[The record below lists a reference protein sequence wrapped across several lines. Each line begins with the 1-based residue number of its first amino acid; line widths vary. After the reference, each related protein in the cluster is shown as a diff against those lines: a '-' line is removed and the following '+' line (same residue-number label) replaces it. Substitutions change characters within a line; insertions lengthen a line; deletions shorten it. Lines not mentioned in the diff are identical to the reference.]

1 MIRRNYNTFKIIPD
15 TRVKND
21 DNQTITQ
28 SICSTFIPPV
38 ERVTRR
44 GVYEKTKIYFDI
56 ELKKGGADFYL
67 TLPDHVGDLIL
78 SKAKTTWDK
87 ANIHQDHLDNN
98 FNIDDVE
105 FGELVL
111 KDYNFKSLN
120 TSKNDLYPLTNLLSL
135 TRVLND
141 EERVRVS
148 ICFEPLKRVDWI
160 ERNEDDYKA
169 FKKGK
174 RVNREVKKSEELF
187 KRGMT
192 LAESAVSIY
201 LEYKLLVLET
211 LMGMIVSDDSE
222 DERKEPIINI
232 NFPKQEGYILN
243 KIDGTNHNSTYKRT
257 AESCMTRILVLSQSE
272 DKQRSKLN
280 LLSVANAYKDLSD
293 DNELVLR
300 FPNKK
305 YIKEV
310 IKHNF
315 DGSAECILCDK
326 EMAKLIQLPQV
337 TLQQNYG
344 LQVIDTK
351 EVGVPKEG
359 TKGKIRVAEVTL
371 SSKNKTVTM
380 HFSDDI
386 KKVSFTNVVMGPEG
400 CGKTTQIKRIAKEC
414 SWNGYSNIL
423 IDFIEDNKLAKEVRS
438 AIDPNKVATIT
449 LGERGFVPALAYNEV
464 SKLIKGDTDN
474 WMKIHYASM
483 IAEQVE
489 YLVNSITS
497 QATGELSDGMIRL
510 LNAACRIVFVK
521 PGATVGDVLQV
532 LKRHD
537 KRLEAIDYART
548 IYGADSDL
556 FYELDAINE
565 YSKDK
570 AEVTGTKT
578 GNKSLDGVLS
588 RFTQLT
594 KVPYLE
600 AMLKAKIDPNDD
612 FDKWIQEGK
621 SIFIM
626 IPQNLFPN
634 PRTRDIITTYYIT
647 RIWLAAQIR
656 EDNSNSKLCNLI
668 FDEVHQMPNTA
679 SFISEHV
686 NEFRRHRLG
695 LTISCHYLAQFKALE
710 EALLSK
716 RTNYIIC
723 QGTQKDNVKKL
734 AEEIAPFTLDDLSKL
749 KLHEAICSINYIS
762 GRHNFIGKLPL

>member
-1 MIRRNYNTFKIIPD
+1 MIRRDYKTFKIIPD
-15 TRVKND
+15 ARIKND

-38 ERVTRR
+38 ERVTRH
-44 GVYEKTKIYFDI
+44 GLFEKTKFYFDI
-56 ELKKGGADFYL
+56 ELKKGGADFYI
-67 TLPDHVGDLIL
+67 TLPNHIEDLIL

-87 ANIHQDHLDNN
+87 ANIYEDQLDNE
-98 FNIDDVE
+98 FEIDNVE

-111 KDYNFKSLN
+111 KDFNFKSLN
-120 TSKNDLYPLTNLLSL
+120 TAKSDLYPLTNLLGV
-135 TRVLND
+135 TKVLND

-148 ICFEPLKRVDWI
+148 ICFEPLKRVDWV
-160 ERNEDDYKA
+160 ERAEDDYKA

-174 RVNREVKKSEELF
+174 RVNREVKKSEEMF
-187 KRGMT
+187 KKGMV
-192 LAESAVSIY
+192 LAESAVSVY
-201 LEYKLLVLET
+201 LEYKLLALEA
-211 LMGMIVSDDSE
+211 LMGLIVSDKEDSKS
-222 DERKEPIINI
+222 KEPIINI
-232 NFPKQEGYILN
+232 NMPDHEGYLLN
-243 KIDGTNHNSTYKRT
+243 KLDGVNHNTTYKRT
-257 AESCMTRILVLSQSE
+257 AESCMTRILILSQSK
-272 DKQRSKLN
+272 DKQRAKLN
-280 LLSVANAYKDLSD
+280 LLSAANAYKDLSA
-293 DNELVLR
+293 DNELVMRL
-300 FPNKK
+300 PNKK

-315 DGSAECILCDK
+315 DGSEECILCDK

-337 TLQQNYG
+337 TLQQTYG
-344 LQVIDTK
+344 IQAIDTK
-351 EVGVPKEG
+351 EVGVPQEG
-359 TKGKIRVAEVTL
+359 TKGKVRVAEVAL
-371 SSKNKTVTM
+371 SSKNKIVTM
-380 HFSDDI
+380 YFSDEI

-423 IDFIEDNKLAKEVRS
+423 IDFIEDNKLAKEVRE
-438 AIDPNKVATIT
+438 AIDPNKVVTIT

-464 SKLIKGDTDN
+464 SKLITDKTDN
-474 WMKIHYASM
+474 WLKIHYASM

-497 QATGELSDGMIRL
+497 QATGELTDGMIRL

-537 KRLEAIDYART
+537 KRLEAIAHAKTVYD
-548 IYGADSDL
+548 GDSDL

-570 AEVTGTKT
+570 SEIIGTKN
-578 GNKSLDGVLS
+578 GNKSLEGVLS

-621 SIFIM
+621 SIFVM
-626 IPQNLFPN
+626 IPQNMFPN

-656 EDNSNSKLCNLI
+656 EDNSNAKLCNLI

-695 LTISCHYLAQFKALE
+695 ITISCHYLAQFKALE

-734 AEEIAPFTLDDLSKL
+734 QEEIAPFTLDDLSKL

>member
-1 MIRRNYNTFKIIPD
+1 MKRRNYKTFKVIPD
-15 TRVKND
+15 SCVKNH

-28 SICSTFIPPV
+28 SICSTFIPPI

-44 GVYEKTKIYFDI
+44 GMYEKTKFYFDI
-56 ELKKGGADFYL
+56 ELKKGGVDFFI
-67 TLPDHVGDLIL
+67 TLPDHVDELIL
-78 SKAKTTWDK
+78 SKAKNTWDK
-87 ANIHQDHLDNN
+87 ANIHEDELDNDFAIN
-98 FNIDDVE
+98 DVE

-111 KDYNFKSLN
+111 RDYNFKSLS
-120 TSKNDLYPLTNLLSL
+120 TSKGDLYPLTNLLGL
-135 TRVLND
+135 TNVLND
-141 EERVRVS
+141 DERVRIS
-148 ICFEPLKRVDWI
+148 ICFEPLKRLDWVG
-160 ERNEDDYKA
+160 RAEDEYKN

-174 RVNREVKKSEELF
+174 RINREVKKTEEAF
-187 KRGMT
+187 KKGMAV
-192 LAESAVSIY
+192 AESAVSIY

-211 LMGMIVSDDSE
+211 LMGMIVSDSDKE
-222 DERKEPIINI
+222 EQKEPIINI
-232 NFPKQEGYILN
+232 NFPDQEGYILN
-243 KIDGTNHNSTYKRT
+243 KIDGVNHNSTYKRT
-257 AESCMTRILVLSQSE
+257 AESCMTRILILSQSK

-300 FPNKK
+300 FPNRK

-315 DGSAECILCDK
+315 DGAEECILCDK

-337 TLQQNYG
+337 TLQKSYG
-344 LQVIDTK
+344 IQAIDTK
-351 EVGVPKEG
+351 EVGVPEEG
-359 TKGKIRVAEVTL
+359 TKGKVRVAEVAL
-371 SSKNKTVTM
+371 SSKNKIVTM
-380 HFSDDI
+380 YFSEDI
-386 KKVSFTNVVMGPEG
+386 KKVSFTNVIMGPEG

-438 AIDPNKVATIT
+438 AIDPNKVVTIT
-449 LGERGFVPALAYNEV
+449 LGERGFVPTLAYNEV
-464 SKLIKGDTDN
+464 SKLITGATDN

-489 YLVNSITS
+489 YLINSITS
-497 QATGELSDGMIRL
+497 QATGELTDGMIRL

-521 PGATVGDVLQV
+521 PGATVGDVIQV
-532 LKRHD
+532 LKRYD
-537 KRLEAIDYART
+537 KRLEAIAYAKT
-548 IYGADSDL
+548 VYDADSDL

-570 AEVTGTKT
+570 VEVTGTKT
-578 GNKSLDGVLS
+578 GNKSLDGILS

-600 AMLKAKIDPNDD
+600 AMLKAEINPEDD
-612 FDKWIQEGK
+612 FDRWIQEGK

-626 IPQNLFPN
+626 IPQNMFPN
-634 PRTRDIITTYYIT
+634 PRTRDIIATYYIT

-656 EDNSNSKLCNLI
+656 EDNSNAKLCNLI

-695 LTISCHYLAQFKALE
+695 ITISCHYLAQFKALE

-734 AEEIAPFTLDDLSKL
+734 QEEIAPFTLDDLSKL
-749 KLHEAICSINYIS
+749 KLHEAICSINYTS

>member
-626 IPQNLFPN
+626 IPQNLF
-634 PRTRDIITTYYIT
+634 RILVHATSSLLIT
-647 RIWLAAQIR
+647 
-656 EDNSNSKLCNLI
+656 SHG
-668 FDEVHQMPNTA
+668 F
-679 SFISEHV
+679 
-686 NEFRRHRLG
+686 G
-695 LTISCHYLAQFKALE
+695 
-710 EALLSK
+710 
-716 RTNYIIC
+716 
-723 QGTQKDNVKKL
+723 
-734 AEEIAPFTLDDLSKL
+734 
-749 KLHEAICSINYIS
+749 
-762 GRHNFIGKLPL
+762 

>member
-1 MIRRNYNTFKIIPD
+1 MKRRNYKTFKVIPD
-15 TRVKND
+15 SCVKNH

-28 SICSTFIPPV
+28 SICSTFIPPI

-44 GVYEKTKIYFDI
+44 GMYEKTKFYFDI
-56 ELKKGGADFYL
+56 ELKKGGVDFFI
-67 TLPDHVGDLIL
+67 TLPDHVDELIL
-78 SKAKTTWDK
+78 SKAKNTWDK
-87 ANIHQDHLDNN
+87 ANIHEDELDNDFAIN
-98 FNIDDVE
+98 DVE

-111 KDYNFKSLN
+111 RDYNFKSLS
-120 TSKNDLYPLTNLLSL
+120 TSKGDLYPLTNLLGL
-135 TRVLND
+135 TNVLND
-141 EERVRVS
+141 DERVRIS
-148 ICFEPLKRVDWI
+148 ICFEPLKRLDWVG
-160 ERNEDDYKA
+160 RAEDEYKN

-174 RVNREVKKSEELF
+174 RINREVKKTEEAF
-187 KRGMT
+187 KKGMAV
-192 LAESAVSIY
+192 AESAVSIY

-211 LMGMIVSDDSE
+211 LMGMIVSDSDKE
-222 DERKEPIINI
+222 EQKEPIINI
-232 NFPKQEGYILN
+232 NFPDQEGYILN
-243 KIDGTNHNSTYKRT
+243 KIDGVNHNSTYKRT
-257 AESCMTRILVLSQSE
+257 AESCMTRILILSQSK

-300 FPNKK
+300 FPNRK

-315 DGSAECILCDK
+315 DGAEECILCDK

-337 TLQQNYG
+337 TLQKSYG
-344 LQVIDTK
+344 IQAIDTK
-351 EVGVPKEG
+351 EVGVPEEG
-359 TKGKIRVAEVTL
+359 TKGKVRVAEVAL
-371 SSKNKTVTM
+371 SSKNKIVTM
-380 HFSDDI
+380 YFSEDI
-386 KKVSFTNVVMGPEG
+386 KKVSFTNVIMGPEG

-438 AIDPNKVATIT
+438 AIDPNKVVTIT
-449 LGERGFVPALAYNEV
+449 LGERGFVPTLAYNEV
-464 SKLIKGDTDN
+464 SKLITGATDN

-489 YLVNSITS
+489 YLINSITS
-497 QATGELSDGMIRL
+497 QATGELTDGMIRL

-521 PGATVGDVLQV
+521 PGATVGDVIQV
-532 LKRHD
+532 LKRYD
-537 KRLEAIDYART
+537 KRLEAIAYAKT
-548 IYGADSDL
+548 VYDADSDL

-570 AEVTGTKT
+570 VEVTGTKT
-578 GNKSLDGVLS
+578 GNKSLDGILS

-600 AMLKAKIDPNDD
+600 AMLKAEINPEDD
-612 FDKWIQEGK
+612 FDRWIQEGK

-626 IPQNLFPN
+626 IPQNMFPN
-634 PRTRDIITTYYIT
+634 PRTRDIIATYYIT

-656 EDNSNSKLCNLI
+656 EDNSNAKLCNLI

-695 LTISCHYLAQFKALE
+695 ITISCHYLAQFKALE
-710 EALLSK
+710 EAH
-716 RTNYIIC
+716 C
-723 QGTQKDNVKKL
+723 
-734 AEEIAPFTLDDLSKL
+734 
-749 KLHEAICSINYIS
+749 
-762 GRHNFIGKLPL
+762 